1 MEIKETCISIS
12 KSIAMTNKEI
22 LQADM
27 LDILFEHR
35 NKSYGAYT
43 LRRDYNNRLRLSLL
57 IALSLVIVF
66 IFFSFLKKKNNN
78 SQGNVGTNDSVVLKV
93 YTIPPEPDR
102 TLEKQ
107 REKTKQVKSVDR
119 IQLVPDNVEPDMPDQ
134 PDIADA
140 VLSNEKV
147 IGTALIDSNKII
159 SKGSENGLQKFPETN
174 TAEVDFVPIE
184 IAPSFP
190 GGLTAWLNFL
200 RKYLQT
206 PDEMEIGQ
214 KTEVR
219 VKFRIEKDGSLSGF
233 EIVQSGGNIFDKEV
247 LRVMKKMPNW
257 EPAIQNNFKVAVS
270 YTQPVIFMGVEE

>member
-1 MEIKETCISIS
+1 MEIRETCILFS

-22 LQADM
+22 LQADL

-35 NKSYGAYT
+35 NKSYGAYA
-43 LRRDYNNRLRLSLL
+43 LRKNYNHRLG
-57 IALSLVIVF
+57 LSLVIVF
-66 IFFSFLKKKNNN
+66 SLVIVSIFFSFLEKKNNN
-78 SQGNVGTNDSVVLKV
+78 NQLKDGLSEPVVVKV
-93 YTIPPEPDR
+93 YTIPPEPER
-102 TLEKQ
+102 TEVKQ
-107 REKTKQVKSVDR
+107 AQKTKQVKSVNR
-119 IQLVPDNVEPDMPDQ
+119 IQLVPDNIETDMPDQ
-134 PDIADA
+134 VNIIDA
-140 VLSNEKV
+140 IVSNEKV
-147 IGTALIDSNKII
+147 IGTALLDPDKII
-159 SKGSENGLQKFPETN
+159 SKGSEIGLQKFPETN

-190 GGLTAWLNFL
+190 GGLSAWLNFL

-206 PDEMEIGQ
+206 PDELEIGQ

-247 LRVMKKMPNW
+247 LRVMKKMPKW
-257 EPAIQNNFKVAVS
+257 EPAIQNNSRIAVT